1 MKTRDI
7 LSMFVPIFG
16 ASMAATA
23 TFAGSIMFHPE
34 RAVVGGNGCPQN
46 ATRLSV
52 DEFGDLLIEH
62 DAMSISLAPSGGNP
76 ALAARKACAIRVP
89 VTVASGFYVKS
100 IEQRLTYAVSKSAGS
115 EARLATR
122 TSLSGIN
129 LNPFTV
135 TLPYGDEMY
144 SDFMIDTRR
153 DYLSRPEHRASL
165 CQAGRSEDQMLQINV
180 AITAQR
186 DSAAEALLIAAHGSY
201 IGEGFEIEMA
211 PCP

>member
-34 RAVVGGNGCPQN
+34 RAAIGGNGCPQD

-62 DAMSISLAPSGGNP
+62 NAMSISLAPSGGNP

-135 TLPYGDEMY
+135 VLPQGDEMH
-144 SDFMIDTRR
+144 SDFMIDSRR
-153 DYLSRPEHRASL
+153 DTLSRPDQRASF
-165 CQAGRSEDQMLQINV
+165 CQPDRSEDQMLQINV

-186 DSAAEALLIAAHGSY
+186 DSASEEIVIAAHGGY
-201 IGEGFEIEMA
+201 IGEGFEIELA

>member
-1 MKTRDI
+1 MKTREI
-7 LSMFVPIFG
+7 LRMFVPIVG
-16 ASMAATA
+16 SSIAATA
-23 TFAGSIMFHPE
+23 TFAGSIVFHPE
-34 RAVVGGNGCPQN
+34 RAVVGGNGCPQY

-62 DAMSISLAPSGGNP
+62 DALSISLGSNSGNA
-76 ALAARKACAIRVP
+76 ALAERKACAIRVP
-89 VTVASGFYVKS
+89 VTVASGYYVKS
-100 IEQRLTYAVSKSAGS
+100 IEQRLTYSVSKSAGS

-122 TSLSGIN
+122 TSLSGVS

-144 SDFMIDTRR
+144 SDNMIDTRR
-153 DYLSRPEHRASL
+153 DYLSRPDQRASL
-165 CQAGRSEDQMLQINV
+165 CQPGRPEDQMLQINV

-186 DSAAEALLIAAHGSY
+186 DNGDEELLIAAHGSY
-201 IGEGFEIEMA
+201 IGEGFEIELA